1 MFWDLSELPDSARPL
16 VGGKAATL
24 AQLIQ
29 AGYPVPEGIALS
41 REAFQ
46 NGELRPE
53 SWDQIA
59 VHLASLRKG
68 RSDASFAV
76 RSSALSEDSATA
88 SFAGEFESVLN
99 VATDNEIR
107 EAVQTVYRSRENER
121 VSAYS
126 HAQGITAT
134 SGTMAIIIQR
144 MVPATL
150 AGVLFTV
157 DPVTGSQAHMD
168 GNYVQGLGDRLVS
181 GEVSG
186 RLF

>member
-41 REAFQ
+41 TEAFQ
-46 NGELRPE
+46 DGELRPE

-68 RSDASFAV
+68 CSDASFAV

-107 EAVQTVYRSRENER
+107 EAVQAVYRSR
-121 VSAYS
+121 
-126 HAQGITAT
+126 
-134 SGTMAIIIQR
+134 
-144 MVPATL
+144 
-150 AGVLFTV
+150 
-157 DPVTGSQAHMD
+157 
-168 GNYVQGLGDRLVS
+168 
-181 GEVSG
+181 
-186 RLF
+186 